1 MIFCVAE
8 KSFLIDFRFSVT
20 LKAFRYRIE
29 MAEEIKKV
37 WNVFFELDYHLD
49 FT

>member
-8 KSFLIDFRFSVT
+8 KSFLIDLVWLWKRFI
-20 LKAFRYRIE
+20 FQYRIE
-29 MAEEIKKV
+29 MAEEIKSLEC
-37 WNVFFELDYHLD
+37 FRLDYHLD